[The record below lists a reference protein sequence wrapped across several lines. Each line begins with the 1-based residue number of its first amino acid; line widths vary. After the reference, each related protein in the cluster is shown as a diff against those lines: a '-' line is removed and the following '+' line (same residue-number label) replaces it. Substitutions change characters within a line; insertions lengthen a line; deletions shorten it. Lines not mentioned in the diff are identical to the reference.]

1 MGNCCGGEE
10 DNKQMT
16 IDAKG
21 GRPANTKQGAQA
33 AGAYGVEEEETADIT

>member
-21 GRPANTKQGAQA
+21 SNRPANTKQGA
-33 AGAYGVEEEETADIT
+33 